1 MYLHLE
7 RITQSVVKGHIET
20 CQYSTEELKRMA
32 WSLYTA
38 EETRA
43 YQSKVS
49 SVQVTHD
56 NTTNSSCFINNQGW
70 KDHHAFD

>member
-7 RITQSVVKGHIET
+7 RITQSVVKSHLET

-38 EETRA
+38 EETRT
-43 YQSKVS
+43 YQTKVS

-56 NTTNSSCFINNQGW
+56 NTTDSTCFNNNQVW
-70 KDHHAFD
+70 KEHHAHD